1 MIDIFIVGFYLAL
14 ILLVGIYNKNNASN
28 FSGYNN
34 IGNDLSKNKIILTAT
49 IFASAVG
56 GGTTFGITE
65 HAFNKDLSYAY
76 GLLLTIP
83 IDILIAK
90 YLVPKIEKYQGVSS
104 IGEIVLQHYGKYAQ
118 IIIGVAATLI
128 SIGYLA
134 VQISVSGRIFSF
146 LLGLEYI
153 YAMVISYIIVITYTT
168 IGGFRAVVINNSL
181 QFFAMIIAIPI
192 LTIWGIEHAGFK
204 EFFASIPSEKYNLL
218 SSSELAFNTIYAVL
232 SFSVMG
238 FYPSFIQRIL
248 IKTNSSS
255 ITKAIYYKSA
265 IYALFIIC
273 LSINGLLA
281 LHLIPSS
288 STELCLTSLVD
299 LIIPIG
305 LKGLIMIGLIAAVTS
320 TADSDINIS
329 AISVV
334 NDVLKPLNIANS
346 QKNLLIAA
354 KIFAVLIGSS
364 TILLVLKFKN
374 IVDLIIFS
382 AGLWAPVALVP
393 LVGILLNKIISKKG
407 FYACALTGSSC
418 FIILE
423 NTESHMAVSSIFF
436 STLASLLCF
445 ILFLNFD
452 TNKNEI

>member
-1 MIDIFIVGFYLAL
+1 MIDILIVGFYLAL
-14 ILLVGIYNKNNASN
+14 ILLIGIYNRSKSSD
-28 FSGYNN
+28 FRGYSH
-34 IGNDLSKNKIILTAT
+34 IGDDINKNKIILTAT

-65 HAFNKDLSYAY
+65 HAFGGDLSFAY

-90 YLVPKIEKYQGVSS
+90 YLVPKISKYQNVNS
-104 IGEIVLQHYGKYAQ
+104 IGEIVFQHYGKYAQ
-118 IIIGVAATLI
+118 IITGIAATLI

-146 LLGLEYI
+146 ILGVEYI

-168 IGGFRAVVINNSL
+168 IGGFRSVVINNSL
-181 QFFAMIIAIPI
+181 QFFAMIIAVPI
-192 LTIWGIEHAGFK
+192 VSILGIEFIGYK
-204 EFFASIPSEKYNLL
+204 EFFISIPSNKYSLVE
-218 SSSELAFNTIYAVL
+218 SSELVYNTIYAVL

-248 IKTNSSS
+248 IGTNSSS
-255 ITKAIYYKSA
+255 ISKAIYYKSA
-265 IYALFIIC
+265 IYALFIAC

-281 LHLIPSS
+281 LQLTPGSPAES
-288 STELCLTSLVD
+288 CLTSLVD
-299 LIIPIG
+299 IIIPAG
-305 LKGLIMIGLIAAVTS
+305 LKGVIVVGLIAAVTS

-334 NDVLKPLNIANS
+334 NDILKPLNIAKS
-346 QKNLLIAA
+346 PKKLLLAA

-364 TILLVLKFKN
+364 TILLVLKFQN

-382 AGLWAPVALVP
+382 AGLWAPVTLVP
-393 LVGILLNKIISKKG
+393 IIGILLNKIISKNG
-407 FYACALTGSSC
+407 FYACAFTGAAT
-418 FIILE
+418 FLLLE
-423 NTESHMAVSSIFF
+423 NTASHTAISSIFF
-436 STLASLLCF
+436 ATLASLLCF
-445 ILFLNFD
+445 IFFLNFHN
-452 TNKNEI
+452 NKNEI